1 MEDTLDIAL
10 EHTLDKES
18 TALKNTLGIAL
29 EYTLDLG
36 HRVLATLKHTYCVE
50 KLRPALEHTLNI
62 AFIRWI

>member
-1 MEDTLDIAL
+1 M

-36 HRVLATLKHTYCVE
+36 HRVLATSYTYRVE
-50 KLRPALEHTLNI
+50 KLRRVEKLT
-62 AFIRWI
+62 